1 MQALLGLHFS
11 MGNESFCFLED
22 CMSYS
27 VLALG
32 FSFSLVKR
40 KMGEEEDESTTS
52 RFQISINN
60 WCTQS
65 YIKDKVD

>member
-40 KMGEEEDESTTS
+40 KMGRKKMRVLQAD
-52 RFQISINN
+52 FKLVSIIGVPNR
-60 WCTQS
+60 T
-65 YIKDKVD
+65 

>member
-40 KMGEEEDESTTS
+40 KIGRKKIRVLQAD
-52 RFQISINN
+52 FKLVSIIGVPNH
-60 WCTQS
+60 T
-65 YIKDKVD
+65 

>member
-40 KMGEEEDESTTS
+40 KMGRKKIRVLQAD
-52 RFQISINN
+52 FKLVSIIGVPNR
-60 WCTQS
+60 T
-65 YIKDKVD
+65 

>member
-1 MQALLGLHFS
+1 MQALLGLHFA

-40 KMGEEEDESTTS
+40 KMGRKKIRVLQAD
-52 RFQISINN
+52 FKLVSIIGVPNR
-60 WCTQS
+60 T
-65 YIKDKVD
+65 

>member
-40 KMGEEEDESTTS
+40 KMGRKKMRALQAD
-52 RFQISINN
+52 FKLVSIIGVPNR
-60 WCTQS
+60 T
-65 YIKDKVD
+65 

>member
-1 MQALLGLHFS
+1 MQAQKGLHFS

-40 KMGEEEDESTTS
+40 KMGRKKMRVLQAD
-52 RFQISINN
+52 FKLVSIIGVPNR
-60 WCTQS
+60 T
-65 YIKDKVD
+65 

>member
-32 FSFSLVKR
+32 FLSLLSKEKWGGR
-40 KMGEEEDESTTS
+40 
-52 RFQISINN
+52 R
-60 WCTQS
+60 
-65 YIKDKVD
+65 

>member
-40 KMGEEEDESTTS
+40 KMGRKKMRVLQVD
-52 RFQISINN
+52 FKLVSIIGVPNR
-60 WCTQS
+60 T
-65 YIKDKVD
+65 